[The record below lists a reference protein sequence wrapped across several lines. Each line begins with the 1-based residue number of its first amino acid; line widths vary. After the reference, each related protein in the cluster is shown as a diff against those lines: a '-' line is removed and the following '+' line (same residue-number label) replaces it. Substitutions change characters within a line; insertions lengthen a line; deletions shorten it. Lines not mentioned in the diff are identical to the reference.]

1 MKFFLLPVFFLM
13 SLPAFSVTLEECR
26 SYTNNFL
33 KNNVIENETDE
44 VHPYRLKKADVLSG
58 FDTNKLGLELNH
70 SIISKWRKSCVN
82 KPDMSV
88 PVCDNAFPVLNFM
101 KATISGLKTENWDEK
116 TKTIAKAKL
125 KEFFLYSVKDDQNML
140 NVLVALSV
148 MEEARLHGVLNPD
161 KKTLDKLRKEGN
173 VSAQM
178 MSAEFKGK
186 EPDCKD
192 GEKLFQREKA
202 VATRIRKELT
212 LLLKKTL

>member
-1 MKFFLLPVFFLM
+1 MKSFLLLFFFLM
-13 SLPAFSVTLEECR
+13 SLPAWSATLEECR
-26 SYTNNFL
+26 AYTNDFL

-44 VHPYRLKKADVLSG
+44 VHPYRLKSADVLSG

-70 SIISKWRKSCVN
+70 SIITKWRASCVN

-101 KATISGLKTENWDEK
+101 KATITGLKKEKWDEK
-116 TKTIAKAKL
+116 TKSLAQAKL
-125 KEFFLYSVKDDQNML
+125 KEFFLYSVKEEQNML

-148 MEEARLHGVLNPD
+148 MEEARLHGILNPD
-161 KKTLDKLRKEGN
+161 RKKLDKLRKEGN
-173 VSAQM
+173 VSAQI

-192 GEKLFQREKA
+192 GEKLYQREKK
-202 VATRIRKELT
+202 VADKIRKEFT
-212 LLLKKTL
+212 QLLRKTL